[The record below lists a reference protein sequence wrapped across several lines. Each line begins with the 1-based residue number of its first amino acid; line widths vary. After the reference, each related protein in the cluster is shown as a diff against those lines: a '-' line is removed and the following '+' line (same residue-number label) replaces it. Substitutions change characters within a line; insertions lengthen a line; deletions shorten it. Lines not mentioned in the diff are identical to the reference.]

1 MEFVIVTGMSGAG
14 RTQATKFMEDLGYF
28 CIDNIPTLLLP
39 KFGELYEKNEMKL
52 NKFALVMDVRGGD
65 FVEDL
70 YLFTDKMKAL
80 GVTVQILFLDCADNV
95 LISRHKENKKLHP
108 LAADGDNMSAVARE
122 RKLVSGLRENAD
134 HVIDTT
140 NLSIWELKKR
150 IHELFSEE
158 GSNSRMKVNVISF
171 GYKHGVPEQA
181 DLMFD
186 VRFLPNPYYVAG
198 LRNMTGNDEAV
209 SSYVLSSEAAQT
221 FLKKTEDL
229 LKFLLPLYQEEGK
242 EVLVIGVGCTGGHHR
257 SVAISNE
264 ICKRL
269 SLPDMPVSLTHR
281 DIGKP

>member
-1 MEFVIVTGMSGAG
+1 MEFVIITGMSGAG

-39 KFGELYEKNEMKL
+39 KFGELYEKNEMNL
-52 NKFALVMDVRGGD
+52 HKFALVMDVRGGD

-70 YLFTDKMKAL
+70 YLFTDKMKAM

-95 LISRHKENKKLHP
+95 LISRHKQNKKLHP
-108 LAADGDNMSAVARE
+108 LAVDGDNMSAVRRE
-122 RKLVSGLRENAD
+122 RDLVSGLRDHAD
-134 HVIDTT
+134 FVIDTT
-140 NLSIWELKKR
+140 NMSIWELKKH

-158 GSNSRMKVNVISF
+158 NAASRMKVNVISF

-186 VRFLPNPYYVAG
+186 VRFLPNPYYVAE
-198 LRNMTGNDEAV
+198 LRNLTGNDEAV

-221 FLKKTEDL
+221 FLNKTEDL
-229 LKFLLPLYQEEGK
+229 LRFLLPYYQEEGK
-242 EVLVIGVGCTGGHHR
+242 EVLVIAIGCTGGHHR

-269 SLPDMPVSLTHR
+269 SGPERPVSLAHR